1 MPELT
6 SKSLFS
12 GSGEPNPS
20 DLGNA
25 EISNFHSSVDSR
37 LREQFKWKGKIA
49 GAIGLILSPDN
60 SKVINGVFL
69 VRGSTGIKDIRIT
82 CDKIWNNSTRDI
94 TLNLALPSADIF
106 RFDDGGLVSNYV
118 SCSNLTHS
126 FHTADGSMVLAADRE
141 LHSITDFSIRMICEV
156 SNTSDGRRGIIVI
169 YHILIFPASWA
180 EIQENPDSRFGS
192 FPGVKIAEGA
202 FPLLPRP
209 SAAWGCPVIP
219 FLLPGVPFE
228 QLDTAPTGKRLREA
242 IGAIMRKAVRPA
254 TLANGAAVAAR
265 WDYVRTHPRELEG
278 PLLVP
283 QTTWPAPNTDDTEE
297 QEGKTV
303 CITFSVRLNHREII
317 TGFN

>member
-37 LREQFKWKGKIA
+37 LGDQFKWKGKIA
-49 GAIGLILSPDN
+49 GAVGLILSPDN

-106 RFDDGGLVSNYV
+106 QFDDKGLVSNYV
-118 SCSNLTHS
+118 SCSNLPHS
-126 FHTADGSMVLAADRE
+126 FHTADGSMVLAADRA

-209 SAAWGCPVIP
+209 SSAWGCPVIP
-219 FLLPGVPFE
+219 FMLPGHRPH
-228 QLDTAPTGKRLREA
+228 REA
-242 IGAIMRKAVRPA
+242 APGGHRSHHEKGGQAGHACRRRRRRRQMGLRPHPPEGAGGTSPRPA
-254 TLANGAAVAAR
+254 DYLA
-265 WDYVRTHPRELEG
+265 RT
-278 PLLVP
+278 
-283 QTTWPAPNTDDTEE
+283 Q
-297 QEGKTV
+297 
-303 CITFSVRLNHREII
+303 HRRHRRSRR
-317 TGFN
+317 